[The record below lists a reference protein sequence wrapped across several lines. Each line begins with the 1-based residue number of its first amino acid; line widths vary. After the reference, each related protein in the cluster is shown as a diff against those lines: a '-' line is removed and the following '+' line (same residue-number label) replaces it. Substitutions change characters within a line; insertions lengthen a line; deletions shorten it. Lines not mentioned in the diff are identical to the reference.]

1 MGLGWRHVSLAL
13 GLLAPFAATANPLDI
28 PEVGVRI
35 PDVPAGA
42 SAPKVTDELI
52 GHIATFKVGQVSV
65 AILRLL
71 EPVPA
76 GASVADRRYRSS
88 VREYLVDNLHPTPH
102 EEPTTI
108 AGHEAW
114 SACGAEARGDS
125 AVNWHCAYYLIS
137 DQHLYKL
144 SVFAF
149 APQKPPEFDSAV
161 RALYGISFEP
171 VRSPVGAD
179 GAPVVL
185 PRKPVFKWSQEHMS
199 RDWYPSGARSHG
211 SQGVV
216 DVEFSIDGE
225 GRAEDLRV
233 TYATSE
239 DLTGKVGDFMRGLRF
254 RVPSGWEASPSR
266 ALRFTLESQFALQP
280 CHFPADTRV
289 ADALVVTVCSST
301 AH

>member
-1 MGLGWRHVSLAL
+1 MLPPLIAHAD
-13 GLLAPFAATANPLDI
+13 PLDI
-28 PEVGVRI
+28 PEVGVRM

-42 SAPKVTDELI
+42 SAVKVTDLLI
-52 GHIATFKVGQVSV
+52 GDVATFHVGQVNV
-65 AILRLL
+65 AIMRLL

-88 VREYLVDNLHPTPH
+88 MREYLVDDLFPTRH
-102 EEPTTI
+102 EEPTMI

-114 SACGAEARGDS
+114 SACGAEAQADS
-125 AVNWHCAYYLIS
+125 GVNWHCVYYLIS

-144 SVFAF
+144 SVNAF
-149 APQKPPEFDSAV
+149 SSQKPPEFDSAV

-171 VRSPVGAD
+171 IRSSVGTD
-179 GAPVVL
+179 GEPVVL
-185 PRKPVFKWSQEHMS
+185 PRKPVFKWERGHLS
-199 RDWYPSGARSHG
+199 RDWYPAGARSHG

-225 GRAEDLRV
+225 GRAQDLRV

-239 DLTGKVGDFMRGLRF
+239 DLTGKLGDFLRGLRF
-254 RVPSGWEASPSR
+254 RMPSGWEASPSR
-266 ALRFTLESQFALQP
+266 ALRFTLESQFAMQP

-289 ADALVVTVCSST
+289 ADALVVTVCSSSR
-301 AH
+301 AY